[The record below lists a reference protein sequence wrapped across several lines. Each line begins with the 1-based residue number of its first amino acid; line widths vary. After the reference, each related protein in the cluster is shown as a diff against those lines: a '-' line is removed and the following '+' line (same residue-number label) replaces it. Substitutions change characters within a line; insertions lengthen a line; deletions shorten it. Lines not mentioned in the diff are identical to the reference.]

1 MNYSALYHL
10 LASNEP
16 IHVIERDL
24 RNESVRFMARN
35 PSNAAHHSLD
45 STLWGAVDV
54 YAYCYLLAQA

>member
-1 MNYSALYHL
+1 MSYSALYHF

-24 RNESVRFMARN
+24 RNESVRFMAPN
-35 PSNAAHHSLD
+35 PSNAAHHSVD
-45 STLWGAVDV
+45 STLRGAVDV